1 MWCNGATPGECA
13 TQTVYNGNS
22 WASDNNINY
31 GNGLKMK
38 QFNVEICVKN
48 SAWLSI
54 CHLLSRFFIC
64 SCTMCSHSFLCRDA
78 MDRRRKKSLTHKA
91 FPYSWWARVSRRIH
105 SDFILL
111 WRSRELFL
119 RGKNKL
125 LILHATFF
133 LHNFF
138 LSFCWTISY
147 IFIGWMVLPELC
159 DLVLGRVN
167 LKVSWKLFSRVSRT
181 LKLCRTFNL
190 ATLKIFPS
198 IWQLIFFIRILM

>member
-1 MWCNGATPGECA
+1 MLKFPLPADRRRCDVMARLRESVQRRQYTTEIAELQIITSITVMDWKWNNLTSKFAWKTPLD
-13 TQTVYNGNS
+13 Y
-22 WASDNNINY
+22 
-31 GNGLKMK
+31 
-38 QFNVEICVKN
+38 QFAIFYHV
-48 SAWLSI
+48 
-54 CHLLSRFFIC
+54 FFIC

-133 LHNFF
+133 YIIFSSLFAEQSATSSSAGWCC
-138 LSFCWTISY
+138 LSCVI
-147 IFIGWMVLPELC
+147 
-159 DLVLGRVN
+159 
-167 LKVSWKLFSRVSRT
+167 
-181 LKLCRTFNL
+181 
-190 ATLKIFPS
+190 
-198 IWQLIFFIRILM
+198 